1 MFSWVPPEAWL
12 LLSILGLYFGIKN
25 IRNAGKYIEMKKIL
39 MLFVPAFAMMFLSN
53 SMIILNIKNTF
64 FFILRRIEQIY
75 AIIIILYLFYKG
87 AQDFNKSLVVK
98 ISVLVLLADIIIYFI
113 VCFMYD

>member
-1 MFSWVPPEAWL
+1 
-12 LLSILGLYFGIKN
+12 
-25 IRNAGKYIEMKKIL
+25 

-53 SMIILNIKNTF
+53 SMIILDIKNIF

-75 AIIIILYLFYKG
+75 AIIIIILYLFYKG